1 MSGVLFALLLQAS
14 PLALETRTVSVVVTD
29 AEDRSVRD
37 LGPEEVALVENGVVR
52 DIVKILPDERPLTV
66 AILVDSSEEIATT
79 YRLYLIEAVTALVK
93 GLPEGARYGLWVT
106 GDRPRRLLE
115 VTEDRGAAA
124 PALKRVAPSGGNTML
139 DALVEVTK
147 ELGQQRE
154 GERRAIVVVTGM
166 TTEFSSRDRFS
177 IVEECERRA
186 DLFLF
191 FSFDEGRADFED
203 RTDYDYVMTH
213 LAERRPGGRLERAI
227 TAMAAPKTVAAF
239 AADLRPSLRVSYETP
254 PDLKERK
261 IDVQVSR
268 PGLRVRSLTGP

>member
-14 PLALETRTVSVVVTD
+14 PAALETRTVSVVVTD
-29 AEDRSVRD
+29 AEDHSVRD

-79 YRLYLIEAVTALVK
+79 YRLYLIEAVAALVK
-93 GLPEGARYGLWVT
+93 ALPEGARYGLWVT

-115 VTEDRGAAA
+115 VTEDRGAAS
-124 PALKRVAPSGGNTML
+124 PALKRVAPSGGNTLL

-154 GERRAIVVVTGM
+154 GERRAIVAVTGM
-166 TTEFSSRDRFS
+166 TTEFSSRDRFR
-177 IVEECERRA
+177 IVEECEKQA
-186 DLFLF
+186 DQFLF
-191 FSFDEGRADFED
+191 FAVDEGHADFEQ
-203 RTDYDYVMTH
+203 RTNYDYVISH
-213 LAERRPGGRLERAI
+213 LTKRPGGRAERAI
-227 TAMAAPKTVAAF
+227 TAMGAPKTVADF
-239 AADLRPSLRVSYETP
+239 APDLRPSLRLSYETP
-254 PDLKERK
+254 ADLKERK

-268 PGLRVRSLTGP
+268 PGLRVRTLPGP

>member
-14 PLALETRTVSVVVTD
+14 PAALETRTVSVVVTD
-29 AEDRSVRD
+29 AEDQSVRD
-37 LGPEEVALVENGVVR
+37 LEPEEVALVENGVVR

-124 PALKRVAPSGGNTML
+124 PALKRVAPSGGNTLL

-154 GERRAIVVVTGM
+154 GERRAIVALTGM
-166 TTEFSSRDRFS
+166 TTEFSSRARFRV
-177 IVEECERRA
+177 VEECEKRA

-191 FSFDEGRADFED
+191 FEFDEGRADFED
-203 RTDYDYVMTH
+203 RTDYDYVMSH
-213 LAERRPGGRLERAI
+213 LTEQPGGRLERAI
-227 TAMAAPKTVAAF
+227 TAMAAPRTVPGF
-239 AADLRPSLRVSYETP
+239 AADLRPSLRLSYETP
-254 PDLKERK
+254 ADLKNRK

-268 PGLRVRSLTGP
+268 PGLRVRTLPGP